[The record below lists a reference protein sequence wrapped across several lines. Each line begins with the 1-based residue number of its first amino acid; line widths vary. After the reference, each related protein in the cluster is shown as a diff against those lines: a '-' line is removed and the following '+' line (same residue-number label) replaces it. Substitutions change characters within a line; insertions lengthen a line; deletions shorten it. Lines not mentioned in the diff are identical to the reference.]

1 MRSLDQQITDLWGQ
15 ITAATHRFLELVGEF
30 DETNGWAGAGIMSCA
45 HWLNVFCG
53 IGMVAAREKVRV
65 ARAIRELPEIN
76 AAFGEGRVSYSK
88 VRAMTRVATAEN
100 ESILLNIAI
109 HGTAAHVE
117 RTVRYFR
124 KVERIE
130 EAREA
135 AETHRN
141 RFLTIRYDDDDHIVI
156 HGRLPIEVGE
166 LVRQALERAM
176 ELVDPAT
183 GSIGNAM
190 PTTAEPTTAEPA
202 ADDSAESSD
211 EIEAAVPEDTYLV
224 GARRA
229 DALRLIAEQFLAGTA
244 GDSAGTPDRYQV
256 VVHID
261 HRLLADQSLP
271 GDHSAGGRVLSEI
284 EDGPP
289 LAVETARRLACDAAL
304 IGSIDD
310 ENGEPLNLGRKTRTL
325 SPALKRALKARDQG
339 CRFPGCTHTRF
350 TEGHH
355 IVHWANGGETS
366 LSNLITLCHFHHHLV
381 HEGGF
386 SVERTDDGLV
396 VFREPDGS
404 RVRDSF
410 AVAGRFR
417 GNTLADLNRERG
429 IAVGPKT
436 VVTRWLGETMDY
448 SLAIDALLAARS
460 RCRAGARSPGS
471 VAAET

>member
-1 MRSLDQQITDLWGQ
+1 
-15 ITAATHRFLELVGEF
+15 
-30 DETNGWAGAGIMSCA
+30 
-45 HWLNVFCG
+45 
-53 IGMVAAREKVRV
+53 VRV
-65 ARAIRELPEIN
+65 ARALRELPQTS

-88 VRAMTRVATAEN
+88 VRAMTRVATSDN

-117 RTVRYFR
+117 RTVRCFR

-130 EAREA
+130 EARLA
-135 AETHRN
+135 AETHRH
-141 RFLTIRYDDDDHIVI
+141 RFLTIRYDADDHIAI

-176 ELVDPAT
+176 ERVDPA
-183 GSIGNAM
+183 
-190 PTTAEPTTAEPA
+190 P
-202 ADDSAESSD
+202 DDSAESSAD
-211 EIEAAVPEDTYLV
+211 LAAAVPEDTYPV

-229 DALRLIAEQFLAGTA
+229 DALRLIAEQFLAGAA

-261 HRLLADQSLP
+261 HRLLADQPRSGEHL
-271 GDHSAGGRVLSEI
+271 ARGRVLSEI

-289 LAVETARRLACDAAL
+289 LAVATARRLACDAAL
-304 IGSIDD
+304 IASIDD
-310 ENGEPLNLGRKTRTL
+310 ANGEPLNLGRKTRTL

-355 IVHWANGGETS
+355 IEHWANGGETR
-366 LSNLITLCHFHHHLV
+366 LSNLITLCHFHHHLM

-404 RVRDSF
+404 RIRDTF
-410 AVAGRFR
+410 AVTGRFR
-417 GNTLADLNRERG
+417 GNTLAARNRERG

-436 VVTRWLGETMDY
+436 IVTRWLGEAMDY
-448 SLAIDALLAARS
+448 SIAIDALLAARA
-460 RCRAGARSPGS
+460 RYRARVRSPGS
-471 VAAET
+471 AAETT